1 MVLNA
6 EMHEENYDTFQSQEG
21 FRIGLSART
30 TERIAFT
37 ILRLSALIVAGFVLI
52 ILGYIIYNGYSA
64 ISIEFLTE
72 MPRRM
77 MTQGGIF
84 PAIVGTVLL
93 IIGSMAVALP
103 LGIMAAIYLNEYA
116 GESRTTWVIEMAIN
130 NLAGTPSVVFGLFGL
145 ALFVKFFG
153 FGPSLLASS
162 LTLSLLI
169 IPVIIRSS
177 QEALIAVPNEYRE
190 SSLALGISKWQ
201 TIRHVVLPAAIPGI
215 VTGSILSIGRVAG
228 ETAPILLT
236 GVAYFLP
243 RLPDSIYSQFMALPY
258 HLFVLATAGTNIE
271 KTRPIQ
277 YGTALVLLMIVL
289 SLNIIAVLIRKHYK
303 QKLKV

>member
-1 MVLNA
+1 MELGTKVSENDHKSLRVQEGLSMGLNA
-6 EMHEENYDTFQSQEG
+6 RTSEKIAFSLLT
-21 FRIGLSART
+21 LSAMT
-30 TERIAFT
+30 
-37 ILRLSALIVAGFVLI
+37 VAGFVVV
-52 ILGYIIYNGYSA
+52 ILAYIIYNGYSA

-72 MPRRM
+72 MPRMR
-77 MTQGGIF
+77 MTQGGIY
-84 PAIVGTVLL
+84 PAIAGTVYL
-93 IIGSMAVALP
+93 ILGSMAVALP
-103 LGIMAAIYLNEYA
+103 VGIMSAIYLNEYA
-116 GESRTTWVIEMAIN
+116 GENRTTWLIEMAIN

-145 ALFVKFFG
+145 ALFVKYFG
-153 FGPSLLASS
+153 FGSSLLSAC

-169 IPVIIRSS
+169 LPVIIRST

-236 GVAYFLP
+236 GAAYFLP
-243 RLPDSIYSQFMALPY
+243 RMPDSVYSQFMALPY
-258 HLFVLATAGTNIE
+258 HLFVLATSGTNIIQ
-271 KTRPIQ
+271 TRPLQ

-289 SLNIIAVLIRKHYK
+289 GLNIIAVMIRRHYR
-303 QKLKV
+303 QKLKI

>member
-1 MVLNA
+1 MGFGA
-6 EMHEENYDTFQSQEG
+6 EINEKDYNSFKVQG
-21 FRIGLSART
+21 GLSMGLNSRT
-30 TERIAFT
+30 SEKIAFAL
-37 ILRLSALIVAGFVLI
+37 LRFAALIIAGFVLI

-72 MPRRM
+72 MPKRM
-77 MTQGGIF
+77 MTQGGIY

-93 IIGSMAVALP
+93 IIGSMAIALP

-116 GESRTTWVIEMAIN
+116 GESRTTWLIEMAIN

-145 ALFVKFFG
+145 ALFVKYFG
-153 FGPSLLASS
+153 FGPSVLSAS

-177 QEALIAVPNEYRE
+177 EEALLAVPNEYRE
-190 SSLALGISKWQ
+190 SSLALGVSKWQ

-215 VTGSILSIGRVAG
+215 VTGCILSIGRVAG

-236 GVAYFLP
+236 GAAY
-243 RLPDSIYSQFMALPY
+243 Y
-258 HLFVLATAGTNIE
+258 LAKTAGISLF
-271 KTRPIQ
+271 PV
-277 YGTALVLLMIVL
+277 YGSSIPPFRAC
-289 SLNIIAVLIRKHYK
+289 NCRD
-303 QKLKV
+303 

>member
-1 MVLNA
+1 MGFGSEINENEYNSFQIQNRLSIGLNA
-6 EMHEENYDTFQSQEG
+6 RMSEK
-21 FRIGLSART
+21 
-30 TERIAFT
+30 IAFSL
-37 ILRLSALIVAGFVLI
+37 LRFAALIVAGFVLI
-52 ILGYIIYNGYSA
+52 ILSYIIYNGYSA

-72 MPRRM
+72 MPRMM
-77 MTQGGIF
+77 MTQGGIY
-84 PAIVGTVLL
+84 PAIVGTLLL

-103 LGIMAAIYLNEYA
+103 LGVMAAIYLNEYA
-116 GESRTTWVIEMAIN
+116 GESRTTWLIEMAIN

-145 ALFVKFFG
+145 ALFVKYFN
-153 FGPSLLASS
+153 FGPSVLSAS

-177 QEALIAVPNEYRE
+177 EEALLAVPNEYRE
-190 SSLALGISKWQ
+190 SSLALGVSKWQ
-201 TIRHVVLPAAIPGI
+201 TIRHAVLPAAIPGI

-236 GVAYFLP
+236 GAAYFLP
-243 RLPDSIYSQFMALPY
+243 RLPESVYSQFMALPY

-271 KTRPIQ
+271 ETRPIQ

-289 SLNIIAVLIRKHYK
+289 GINILAVLIRRHYR
-303 QKLKV
+303 QKLKI

>member
-1 MVLNA
+1 MELSTKVNENDHKSLRVQGGLSMELNA
-6 EMHEENYDTFQSQEG
+6 RTSEKIAFSLLT
-21 FRIGLSART
+21 LSAMT
-30 TERIAFT
+30 
-37 ILRLSALIVAGFVLI
+37 VAGFVVV
-52 ILGYIIYNGYSA
+52 ILAYIIYNGYSA

-72 MPRRM
+72 MPRMR
-77 MTQGGIF
+77 MTQGGIY
-84 PAIVGTVLL
+84 PAIAGTVYL
-93 IIGSMAVALP
+93 ILGSMAVALP
-103 LGIMAAIYLNEYA
+103 VGIMAAIYLNEYA
-116 GESRTTWVIEMAIN
+116 GENRTTWLIEMAIN

-145 ALFVKFFG
+145 ALFVKYFG
-153 FGPSLLASS
+153 FGSSLLSAC

-169 IPVIIRSS
+169 LPVIIRST

-236 GVAYFLP
+236 GAAYFLP
-243 RLPDSIYSQFMALPY
+243 RMPDSVYSQFMALPY
-258 HLFVLATAGTNIE
+258 HLFVLATSGTNIIQ
-271 KTRPIQ
+271 TRPLQ

-289 SLNIIAVLIRKHYK
+289 GLNIIAVMIRRHYR
-303 QKLKV
+303 QKLKI

>member
-1 MVLNA
+1 MELNA
-6 EMHEENYDTFQSQEG
+6 KINDDQKVGKIHS
-21 FRIGLSART
+21 GLSFRLNART
-30 TERIAFT
+30 SERIAFAM
-37 ILRLSALIVAGFVLI
+37 LSLAALTVASFVVI
-52 ILGYIIYNGYSA
+52 ILAYIVSNGYSA

-77 MTQGGIF
+77 MTQGGIY
-84 PAIVGTVLL
+84 PAIVGTLAL
-93 IIGSMAVALP
+93 IAGSMSVALP
-103 LGIMAAIYLNEYA
+103 VGIMAAIYLNEYA
-116 GESRTTWVIEMAIN
+116 GETRTTWLIEMAIN

-145 ALFVKFFG
+145 AMFVKYFG
-153 FGPSLLASS
+153 FGPSILSAS

-169 IPVIIRSS
+169 LPVIIRSS
-177 QEALIAVPNEYRE
+177 QEALITVPKEYRE

-201 TIRHVVLPAAIPGI
+201 TIRHVVLPAAVPGI

-236 GVAYFLP
+236 GAAYYLP

-258 HLFVLATAGTNIE
+258 HLFVLATAGTNIA
-271 KTRPIQ
+271 KTRPLQ

-289 SLNIIAVLIRKHYK
+289 GLNLIAVLIRRHYR
-303 QKLKV
+303 QKLKI